1 MRLTNLFIP
10 TFTQPKRYVFTWG
23 EISTEIHGPSLHLS
37 DYGDDCL
44 VLVLGFVLFTMYIHL
59 PKFLESK
66 PFDTSWGFSFT
77 YDALHAYWGRR
88 MGVFYYP
95 WTLDYYKRWE
105 RVDEAV
111 WAPRGKPD
119 WVFLEM
125 PRGARDGIVAT
136 KHKAPYTYKL
146 KSGEIQERTATFY
159 IDRYEWR
166 RRIWPWAP
174 WFNKRVDLIEVS
186 FDDEVG
192 ERTGSWKGGTIGCG
206 YDMRPGE
213 TGLQTLR
220 RMERER
226 KF

>member
-1 MRLTNLFIP
+1 
-10 TFTQPKRYVFTWG
+10 
-23 EISTEIHGPSLHLS
+23 
-37 DYGDDCL
+37 
-44 VLVLGFVLFTMYIHL
+44 
-59 PKFLESK
+59 
-66 PFDTSWGFSFT
+66 
-77 YDALHAYWGRR
+77 